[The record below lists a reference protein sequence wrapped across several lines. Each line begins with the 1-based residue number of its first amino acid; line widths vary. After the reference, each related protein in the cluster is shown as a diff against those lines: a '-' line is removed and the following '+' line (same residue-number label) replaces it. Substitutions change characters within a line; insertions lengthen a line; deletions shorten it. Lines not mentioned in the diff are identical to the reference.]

1 MSVITCSSNGDWQCS
16 REYGIVVSSRSSS
29 TSSNVFAINLRS
41 TMFIPSRVRLERS
54 CATRY
59 LHALL
64 WDRILM
70 EFWTTSFIRRPHGQ
84 MACPQL
90 SLVEKTLKTGM
101 RQMDKLGFRTGKGFF
116 LFVLV
121 IEASNLRWNCSMID
135 KRLLILSLIIGT
147 FLEISPNSL
156 FFFVSLY
163 GRASSKSFKWITL
176 FRFSAIKCATVYTC
190 RQPLKTVGVW
200 TLLFCDLVLSYAS
213 MHQVS
218 LSQ

>member
-116 LFVLV
+116 PFCSRYRSIKLTLKLLYDRQKIIDFVTNYRYISWNISQFSFFLFLCTDAPAANPLNGLLCS
-121 IEASNLRWNCSMID
+121 ASQPSSVPRYTLAD
-135 KRLLILSLIIGT
+135 SL
-147 FLEISPNSL
+147 
-156 FFFVSLY
+156 
-163 GRASSKSFKWITL
+163 
-176 FRFSAIKCATVYTC
+176 
-190 RQPLKTVGVW
+190 
-200 TLLFCDLVLSYAS
+200 
-213 MHQVS
+213 
-218 LSQ
+218 